1 MVVLPSSLLV
11 TPPNVILTPGPIIIC
26 PVNMIG
32 YFFCTLFFNLASYQE
47 TLQSNNGAG
56 PRTKYNLSNWDSRA
70 RVFLH
75 EATHIDFLMNAG
87 VQPPAANPYVSDLR
101 ITSRVKSKLVTQMA
115 YGVEGAQVLGRYR
128 STDGSFLAG
137 YFTQRNGKSPEF
149 L

>member
-1 MVVLPSSLLV
+1 MPGKYDR
-11 TPPNVILTPGPIIIC
+11 IL
-26 PVNMIG
+26 
-32 YFFCTLFFNLASYQE
+32 FCTLFFNLASYQE

-115 YGVEGAQVLGRYR
+115 YGVEGAQVLGNYR
-128 STDGSFLAG
+128 STDGSHPAG